1 MSGQGRSQFWAL
13 MWDIKPGSE
22 ETVAQLFER
31 YGRPDFEVTDDDGNP
46 VGRLLSTQVFLKDR
60 TIVRV
65 IEVEGDFAAVARH
78 MARQPAIREL
88 ERQLDEHLAVPRDMS
103 TPEGARAFFQSS
115 MMRPLVARR
124 ADD

>member
-1 MSGQGRSQFWAL
+1 MSQFWAL

-22 ETVAQLFER
+22 QRVADLFAE
-31 YGRPDFEVTDDDGNP
+31 YGRPDFDVTDDEGKP
-46 VGRLLSTQVFLKDR
+46 VGKLLSTQVFLKDH

-65 IEVEGDFAAVARH
+65 IEVEGNFADVAKH

-88 ERQLDEHLAVPRDMS
+88 ERQLDEHLAQPRDMS

-115 MMRPLVARR
+115 MMRPLIARR